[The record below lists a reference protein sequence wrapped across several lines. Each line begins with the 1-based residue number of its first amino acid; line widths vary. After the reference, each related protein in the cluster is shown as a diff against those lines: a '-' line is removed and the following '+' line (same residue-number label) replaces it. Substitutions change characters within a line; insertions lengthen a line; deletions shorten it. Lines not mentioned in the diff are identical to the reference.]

1 MNKLISTQKADD
13 LFQATLKK
21 YTQNPAFYL
30 NYATFLMTTLDL
42 AGRARNILP
51 RALQALPPHTHL
63 NMTSKFAQLEFSSR
77 NGDPERGRTMFEG
90 LLSKWPK
97 RLDLWN
103 VLLDLEMGQ
112 GEGEERKARVRSI
125 FERVIQGKLNSRKA
139 KWVFK
144 RWLEYEE
151 REGDEKAQER
161 VKAKAAEFV
170 KRLAQEKAEK
180 GAG

>member
-1 MNKLISTQKADD
+1 
-13 LFQATLKK
+13 
-21 YTQNPAFYL
+21 
-30 NYATFLMTTLDL
+30 MTTLGS

-51 RALQALPPHTHL
+51 RALQALPPHAQL
-63 NMTSKFAQLEFSSR
+63 NMTSKFAQLEFSSP

-112 GEGEERKARVRSI
+112 GKGEEGKARVRSI
-125 FERVIQGKLNSRKA
+125 FERLTQGNLNSRKA

-151 REGDEKAQER
+151 REGDEKTQER

-170 KRLAQEKAEK
+170 KRLAREKAGK